1 MTKNDLIKILSNNQE
16 QYLSGE
22 FLAHQLGVS
31 RTAIWKY
38 INSLKNDGYTI
49 DAIRNKGYRLDPQ
62 NDILNSEIISQYL
75 LEPSMFNIE
84 CYDVVSS
91 TNLLL
96 KQRYAEPE
104 GLVIIANAQEAG
116 MGRVGRTFFSPKNSG
131 IYFSVL
137 LKPNDSNTVN
147 FVTAMAGVAVCKA
160 ITKIFN
166 LSPKIKWVN
175 DIYLNNKKICGIL
188 TQSSFSLENNTSE
201 YVILGI
207 GINVYSPPEGFPSEL
222 ENIAGSITSNR
233 QQGLRNQLVAEV
245 LNAFWKLYINP
256 NFDSIAAEYKSLS
269 YLIGKEINIIDSTS
283 TICATAIDIDNNCRL
298 VIKSPNGTITTLS
311 SGEITVR
318 EKV

>member
-84 CYDVVSS
+84 YYDVVSS

>member
-222 ENIAGSITSNR
+222 ENIAGSIISSRQSPCEKKYKLKQHLPAIWLVLFLFSIFSIFSIKTSFYLPI
-233 QQGLRNQLVAEV
+233 QFLLRLPQCCCQLSP
-245 LNAFWKLYINP
+245 LP
-256 NFDSIAAEYKSLS
+256 PHRRSQSPSL
-269 YLIGKEINIIDSTS
+269 
-283 TICATAIDIDNNCRL
+283 
-298 VIKSPNGTITTLS
+298 
-311 SGEITVR
+311 
-318 EKV
+318 

>member
-283 TICATAIDIDNNCRL
+283 TISATAIDIDNNCRL